1 MRCSEIRRQEHKF
14 IEHNIKSVTKTS
26 TSGDTFDVLIMATMS
41 AGKSSLVNALIG
53 QELLHIANEATTA
66 CHTRIEHR
74 RRAKYFTGTCY
85 SHSNLLLNRQRN
97 ISAEQV
103 RDWNAHRQVS
113 QITLAGKFRSHP
125 DPIPGL
131 VLHDTPGPNNS
142 QDDRHAQL
150 AFEAARSVP
159 FKTLLYVLNASQLGT
174 HDDRNILER
183 LREETAP
190 RGNSPFCFVLNK
202 VDLLDPEKGEDLE
215 EYVAKAQFY
224 LAGIGFD
231 NPVVIPS
238 MANTAL
244 YAKKALSNEPLS
256 RAQRMKLQQML
267 DELALSKHTLLE
279 ATRAPSSVKKH
290 VLQSLDRLEKA
301 HKTALANHKPTKE
314 NELRQLII
322 CSGLGIVEAFIKY
335 QRKLSAPA

>member
-1 MRCSEIRRQEHKF
+1 MHHSEIRRPEHKS
-14 IEHNIKSVTKTS
+14 IEHTMKRARKTS
-26 TSGDTFDVLIMATMS
+26 TSRDTFDVLIMATMS

-74 RRAKYFTGTCY
+74 CGAKYFTGTCY

-103 RDWNAHRQVS
+103 RDWNAHRQVRR
-113 QITLAGKFRSHP
+113 ITLSGKFKSRPAPTH
-125 DPIPGL
+125 GL

-150 AFEAARSVP
+150 AFEAVQNVP

-174 HDDRNILER
+174 HDDRNLLER
-183 LREETAP
+183 LREETAT
-190 RGNSPFCFVLNK
+190 RGNDPFCFVLNK
-202 VDLLDPEKGEDLE
+202 VDLLDPEKGEDLTG
-215 EYVAKAQFY
+215 YVAKAQSY

-238 MANTAL
+238 MASTAL
-244 YAKKALSNEPLS
+244 YAKKALNHEPLS
-256 RAQRMKLQQML
+256 RVQRMKLQQML
-267 DELALSKHTLLE
+267 DEFALSKHTLLE
-279 ATRAPSSVKKH
+279 ATRAPFTVKKH
-290 VLQSLDRLEKA
+290 VLRSLDRLEKA
-301 HKTALANHKPTKE
+301 HEADLANHKSTKE

-322 CSGLGIVEAFIKY
+322 CSGLGTVEAFIKH
-335 QRKLSAPA
+335 QRKLSASA

>member
-1 MRCSEIRRQEHKF
+1 MRHSEICRPEHKS
-14 IEHNIKSVTKTS
+14 IEHNIKSARKTS
-26 TSGDTFDVLIMATMS
+26 TSRDTFDVLIMATMS

-53 QELLHIANEATTA
+53 QELLHVANEATTA

-74 RRAKYFTGTCY
+74 RGANYFTGTCY

-113 QITLAGKFRSHP
+113 QITLAGKFRSRP
-125 DPIPGL
+125 SPAPGL

-150 AFEAARSVP
+150 AFEAALNVP
-159 FKTLLYVLNASQLGT
+159 FKTLLYVLDASQLGT

-183 LREETAP
+183 LRKETAP
-190 RGNSPFCFVLNK
+190 RSNGPFCFVLNK
-202 VDLLDPEKGEDLE
+202 VDLLDPEKGEDLA
-215 EYVAKAQFY
+215 EYVAKAQRY
-224 LAGIGFD
+224 LTGIGFD

-267 DELALSKHTLLE
+267 DELALSKRTLLE

-290 VLQSLDRLEKA
+290 VLRSLVRLEKA
-301 HKTALANHKPTKE
+301 HKTALANHKSTQK

-322 CSGLGIVEAFIKY
+322 CSGLGVVEAFIKH